1 MIKTRTKTREYC
13 SKKAI
18 TEYKE
23 FGKSEKSILEPSRG
37 GIGTRLNIANPKL
50 IKTIEETT
58 ETKLIETVLFIEKRK
73 TSPKK
78 IAKKRLDKTPA
89 AATAIVPHFLLVR
102 LFGLYG
108 TGFAQPNKN
117 GE

>member
-1 MIKTRTKTREYC
+1 MGNKEPAKKNIKTTIKIREYC

-18 TEYKE
+18 TEYKD

-37 GIGTRLNIANPKL
+37 GIGTKLNIANP
-50 IKTIEETT
+50 IFTKTIEETM
-58 ETKLIETVLFIEKRK
+58 ETKPVETTLFIEKRK
-73 TSPKK
+73 ISPKK

-102 LFGLYG
+102 LFGL
-108 TGFAQPNKN
+108 
-117 GE
+117 